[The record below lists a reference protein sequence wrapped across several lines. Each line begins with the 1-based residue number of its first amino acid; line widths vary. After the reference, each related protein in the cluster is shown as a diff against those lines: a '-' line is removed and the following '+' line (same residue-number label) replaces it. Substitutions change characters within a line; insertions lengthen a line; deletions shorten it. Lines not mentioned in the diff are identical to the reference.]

1 MKTDTKYCTFGA
13 RIWHK
18 EQFWLLCGQLWGF
31 VHRVSG
37 TWSYALMSNEYA
49 IVLVCEQTKINV
61 TPIFGVSR
69 INDKFCHCSRGLK
82 IGLALFFLCS
92 HTNRWY
98 VALLHNQIPVW
109 LRNMGSKFPVFHF
122 LHVNPCLRRMHPKL
136 GSVLHRHGFGW
147 QIRNTGSLDP
157 IFHSQ
162 TGLGTSS
169 GRGYRLFVPDSIKI
183 IFF

>member
-1 MKTDTKYCTFGA
+1 
-13 RIWHK
+13 
-18 EQFWLLCGQLWGF
+18 
-31 VHRVSG
+31 
-37 TWSYALMSNEYA
+37 MSNEYA

-98 VALLHNQIPVW
+98 VALLYNQIPVW

-122 LHVNPCLRRMHPKL
+122 LHANPCLRRIHPKL
-136 GSVLHRHGFGW
+136 GSVLRRHGFGW

-183 IFF
+183 IFCLKFQILIIFENKKNTTFSWWKYIHFTVSIWPNIPLRC